1 MESSLQQLVVLFQA
15 HMDVLDKLM
24 QGLQDQVQNVSL
36 QVANLTQSQQH
47 LEAYV
52 TQQVRCLGSIGR

>member
-1 MESSLQQLVVLFQA
+1 MESLLQQPVVLSQA

-52 TQQVRCLGSIGR
+52 TQQVRRLGSIGR